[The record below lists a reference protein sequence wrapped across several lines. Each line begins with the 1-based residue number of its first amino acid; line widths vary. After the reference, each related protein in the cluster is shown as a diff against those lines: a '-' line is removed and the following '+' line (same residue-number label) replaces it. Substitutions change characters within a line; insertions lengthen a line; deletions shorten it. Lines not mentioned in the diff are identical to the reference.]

1 MSENAFIVPH
11 TSLILWLGIE
21 FQVET
26 IFFRHT
32 DTLSHFALTP
42 KIAGEARVCFL
53 VSELREA
60 VVLSWLRVQAAEL
73 GCLAPPWLRYCWP
86 RDLIVLV
93 CETGMMLPTHRAAI
107 RMK

>member
-1 MSENAFIVPH
+1 MPENVFIVPH

-42 KIAGEARVCFL
+42 TIAGEGCVSFL
-53 VSELREA
+53 VSELREVICVA
-60 VVLSWLRVQAAEL
+60 VVTCA
-73 GCLAPPWLRYCWP
+73 GCRTGLPDSTLAL
-86 RDLIVLV
+86 LLLAV
-93 CETGMMLPTHRAAI
+93 
-107 RMK
+107 